1 MSVKTSLIAILAGS
15 LAVSA
20 IAEPQQPT
28 QPSAAEM
35 QAQALPIVK
44 RFGVTLKPQLQAAVK
59 SGGFAHAINVC
70 ADIAPA
76 IAAQISQDTGWTVKR
91 VSLKA
96 RNPNAV
102 PDAYERGVL
111 ENFERRKAEGE
122 AVAALND
129 GQWQDGRYRFM
140 KAQGVEGLC
149 LNCHGSNLAPPV
161 VKALSERYP
170 QDRATGYAVGDIRGA
185 ISLIAPE

>member
-1 MSVKTSLIAILAGS
+1 MSVKTSLVALLAGS

-20 IAEPQQPT
+20 IAEPR
-28 QPSAAEM
+28 PSAAEM

-44 RFGVTLKPQLQAAVK
+44 RFGATLKPQLQAAVK

-96 RNPNAV
+96 RNPKAV

-111 ENFERRKAEGE
+111 EDFERRKTEGE

-149 LNCHGSNLAPPV
+149 LNCHGSNLAPSV
-161 VKALSERYP
+161 VKVLSERYP